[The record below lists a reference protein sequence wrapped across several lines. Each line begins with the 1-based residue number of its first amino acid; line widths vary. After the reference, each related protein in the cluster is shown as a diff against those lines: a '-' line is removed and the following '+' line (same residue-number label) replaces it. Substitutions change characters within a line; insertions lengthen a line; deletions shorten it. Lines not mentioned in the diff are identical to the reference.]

1 MKYILIA
8 LILILMFLYPCKN
21 YFISS
26 SGVYYTSRD
35 HKTAQVIN
43 VLRDISYL
51 IVDDIPQED
60 AKVLK
65 TSLDFTTF
73 TELIGDKPTI
83 LAWNIDKGREISIR
97 IYDHMDNPFSASH
110 IIRALLHELA
120 HTLEKSVGH
129 GPSFNEKN
137 EMLQKLRKKYVETLI
152 NNTFIQQ

>member
-97 IYDHMDNPFSASH
+97 IYDH
-110 IIRALLHELA
+110 I
-120 HTLEKSVGH
+120 
-129 GPSFNEKN
+129 
-137 EMLQKLRKKYVETLI
+137 
-152 NNTFIQQ
+152 